1 MKKIAI
7 LILFTFFL
15 TSCDDTRF
23 AFLEAGHDNM
33 NYESIT
39 NSIGNVYTKI
49 GDSTLVYFHAKIVYS
64 ETDQMSM
71 LIRTKENKYV
81 YIQGPAVIEFDTIK
95 VNPN

>member
-1 MKKIAI
+1 MRKIIISIIFA
-7 LILFTFFL
+7 FFL

-23 AFLEAGHDNM
+23 SFLEAGHDKI

-39 NSIGNVYTKI
+39 NSVGNVYTKI
-49 GDSTLVYFHAKIVYS
+49 GDSTKVYLHAKIVYS

-71 LIRTKENKYV
+71 LIQTRENKYV
-81 YIQGPAVIEFDTIK
+81 YIQGPAIIEFDTIK